1 MGTALKASTDIRFM
15 MLVAAVLASSVVAFG
30 SLYFASPGA
39 GPVNIALDQCLA
51 DVQEATAYA
60 PPDDAAIHGPALMR
74 LCMRPLLREQALWVG
89 AGILAE
95 LLVAVLLY
103 LLHPWWLSRRRR
115 MRPIASGA
123 DAELLDELADMSR
136 QAGLRRPPRWLVAPY
151 STTHG
156 GQAFGLAGRRRI
168 CLDVGLLVRYDLDRA
183 GFRAVL
189 RHELAHLRNGDVDRT
204 YLSIAT
210 WWAFVAVAV
219 VPFVA
224 VSLKPDLFRAR
235 EDLDTAHPVAEVL
248 LPFVALGVL
257 TAVVYLARNAILRAR
272 ELHADITAAG
282 WDTPGGALGRVLNAL
297 PWPPVRTG
305 RIGLGGMW
313 TELLA
318 RLGSHPSPTRRALAV
333 ADPRGTLRP
342 GLAET
347 AGYGVV
353 LGLALYNVTLTVGGL
368 VEEYLVIALA
378 LMSLGVGVLLL
389 HLLARAVLRTGT
401 VEAAGTRRRLLLPAV
416 AALGFALSGPFS
428 LTYAENYDLGET
440 GLLRMIGWPVTAT
453 ILVVGLF
460 VFTAWVR
467 SVDTVLVEPTGRSGG
482 HRWRRRVGTATA
494 ITVGAPLF
502 AIWYATAYGGNSL
515 QSLQWHST
523 PQAGWGIDWYV
534 QLTSWTSIVYSYYPR
549 VLVQFTPLATAG
561 LVLLWAVPALLLGW
575 FRRVGLRPPGV
586 QRAFRIGAVAGLGVI
601 AVGLALPFAAHAA
614 LPADVRYLPADFNV
628 EELTGS
634 ELLHFSMVYGNTYV
648 TVAALL
654 QAMGAAVVAARST
667 RLRPVLVPLA
677 VTTTLAVA
685 TLGFYLSRGISD
697 CLQLTGPGG
706 RACELPSFLPDSYI
720 TFHLAWIATSGVLLA
735 VPAALFAAAAGGLWR
750 RRTNTSGINGGVAP
764 IPTPTRDADAT
775 PRSTRGVL
783 AAGLAG
789 LALLVLGG
797 AAAEVP
803 GNYAFWEPDPVPIG
817 TNPVPPP
824 ERVAA
829 AGDPC
834 LVGTWREVSREFD
847 LELAGR
853 THRIITTGITQTFRP
868 DGVVVVD
875 YGNETRFTT
884 AIDDQRIDIIWSGH
898 VDARYEVQDGVIRYD
913 AERSHESSKTVLVNG
928 EVRAGLD
935 SGPWSADRYNCTT
948 DTLVET
954 PTDAGTWYRIE
965 LRRS

>member
-1 MGTALKASTDIRFM
+1 

-30 SLYFASPGA
+30 SVYIASPGA

-51 DVQEATAYA
+51 DVQEATAYV
-60 PPDDAAIHGPALMR
+60 PPDDAAIHGAALMR
-74 LCMRPLLREQALWVG
+74 LCMRPFLREQALWVG
-89 AGILAE
+89 AGILGE

-123 DAELLDELADMSR
+123 DAELLDELADLSR
-136 QAGLRRPPRWLVAPY
+136 QAGLRRPPTWLVAPY
-151 STTHG
+151 STTQG
-156 GQAFGLAGRRRI
+156 GQAFGLADRRRI

-224 VSLKPDLFRAR
+224 VALKPDLFRVR
-235 EDLDTAHPVAEVL
+235 GGPDTVRPVAEVWF
-248 LPFVALGVL
+248 PIVALGVL

-282 WDTPGGALGRVLNAL
+282 WDTPGGALGRVVNAL

-305 RIGLGGMW
+305 RIGLGGRW

-353 LGLALYNVTLTVGGL
+353 LGLALYNVSLTVGGL

-378 LMSLGVGVLLL
+378 LLSLGVGVLLL
-389 HLLARAVLRTGT
+389 HLLARAVLHAGA
-401 VEAAGTRRRLLLPAV
+401 VEAAGTRRRLLLPVV
-416 AALGFALSGPFS
+416 AAVGFALSGPFS
-428 LTYAENYDLGET
+428 LTYAENYDLGGT
-440 GLLRMIGWPVTAT
+440 GLLRVTEWPVTAT
-453 ILVVGLF
+453 TLAVGLLLF
-460 VFTAWVR
+460 AAWVR
-467 SVDTVLVEPTGRSGG
+467 SVDTVLVESTGRCHG
-482 HRWRRRVGTATA
+482 RRRLGTATA

-502 AIWYATAYGGNSL
+502 AIWYATVFGGSIL
-515 QSLQWHST
+515 QGVQRHTTQS
-523 PQAGWGIDWYV
+523 GWGIDWYV
-534 QLTSWTSIVYSYYPR
+534 QLAGWTSIVHSYYPR
-549 VLVQFTPLATAG
+549 ILVQFTPLATAG

-575 FRRVGLRPPGV
+575 FRRAGHGPPGV
-586 QRAFRIGAVAGLGVI
+586 RRAFRIGAVAGLGVI
-601 AVGLALPFAAHAA
+601 AVGLALPFAAHAVLPGDIRH
-614 LPADVRYLPADFNV
+614 LPANFNV
-628 EELTGS
+628 EDLTGT
-634 ELLHFSMVYGNTYV
+634 EPLYFYMVYGNTYV
-648 TVAALL
+648 AVAALL
-654 QAMGAAVVAARST
+654 QAVGAAVVAARST

-677 VTTTLAVA
+677 VTTTLAAA

-697 CLQLTGPGG
+697 CLRLTGPGG

-720 TFHLAWIATSGVLLA
+720 TFHLALIATSGVLLA
-735 VPAALFAAAAGGLWR
+735 VPAALLAAAAGGLWR
-750 RRTNTSGINGGVAP
+750 RRTNTSGINVGVAP
-764 IPTPTRDADAT
+764 IATPTGDADAA
-775 PRSTRGVL
+775 PRSARGVL
-783 AAGLAG
+783 AVGLAG

-803 GNYAFWEPDPVPIG
+803 GNYAFWKPDPVPIG
-817 TNPVPPP
+817 TSPVPPP

-853 THRIITTGITQTFRP
+853 THRIITTGITQAFRP

-875 YGNETRFTT
+875 YGNDTRFTT
-884 AIDDQRIDIIWSGH
+884 TIDGQRIDIVWSGQI
-898 VDARYEVQDGVIRYD
+898 DARYEVQDGVIRYD
-913 AERSHESSKTVLVNG
+913 AERSHESSTTVLVDG
-928 EVRAGLD
+928 KVRARLG
-935 SGPWSADRYNCTT
+935 SGSWTSDRYSCTT
-948 DTLVET
+948 DTLIET

>member
-1 MGTALKASTDIRFM
+1 MRTALKASTDIRFM
-15 MLVAAVLASSVVAFG
+15 MLVAAVLASGVVAFG
-30 SLYFASPGA
+30 SVYIASPGA
-39 GPVNIALDQCLA
+39 GPVNTVLDQCLA

-123 DAELLDELADMSR
+123 DADLLDELTDLSR
-136 QAGLRRPPRWLVAPY
+136 QAGLRRPPNWLVAPY

-156 GQAFGLAGRRRI
+156 GQAFGLPGRRRI

-235 EDLDTAHPVAEVL
+235 EDLDTANPVTEVL
-248 LPFVALGVL
+248 FPFVALGVL

-282 WDTPGGALGRVLNAL
+282 WDTPDGALGRVVNAL

-305 RIGLGGMW
+305 RPVRSGRW
-313 TELLA
+313 TTLLA
-318 RLGSHPSPTRRALAV
+318 RLGSHPSPAHRALAV

-368 VEEYLVIALA
+368 VEKYLVIGLA
-378 LMSLGVGVLLL
+378 LLSLGVGVLLL
-389 HLLARAVLRTGT
+389 HLLARAVLHAGT
-401 VEAAGTRRRLLLPAV
+401 AEAAGTRRRLLLPVV
-416 AALGFALSGPFS
+416 AAVGFALSGPFS
-428 LTYAENYDLGET
+428 LTYAENYDLGGT
-440 GLLRMIGWPVTAT
+440 GFLRVIEWPVTAT

-467 SVDTVLVEPTGRSGG
+467 SVDTLLVEPTGRSGG
-482 HRWRRRVGTATA
+482 RRWRRRVGTATA

-502 AIWYATAYGGNSL
+502 AIWYAAAYGGSSL
-515 QSLQWHST
+515 QSLQWYST
-523 PQAGWGIDWYV
+523 QAGWGIDWYV
-534 QLTSWTSIVYSYYPR
+534 QLAGWTSIVYGYYPR

-561 LVLLWAVPALLLGW
+561 LVLLWAVPALLSGW
-575 FRRVGLRPPGV
+575 FRRAGHCPPGV
-586 QRAFRIGAVAGLGVI
+586 RRALRIGAVAGLGVI
-601 AVGLALPFAAHAA
+601 AVGLALPFAADAA
-614 LPADVRYLPADFNV
+614 LPANVRHLPADFNV
-628 EELTGS
+628 QELTGG
-634 ELLHFSMVYGNTYV
+634 EPLYFHQVYANTYAAA
-648 TVAALL
+648 AALL
-654 QAMGAAVVAARST
+654 QAAGAAVVAARST

-677 VTTTLAVA
+677 VTTTVAVA

-697 CLQLTGPGG
+697 CLRLTGPGG

-720 TFHLAWIATSGVLLA
+720 TFHLALIATTGVLVA
-735 VPAALFAAAAGGLWR
+735 VPVALLAAAAGGLWR
-750 RRTNTSGINGGVAP
+750 RRTRTSRTNVGIA
-764 IPTPTRDADAT
+764 PTPMPTGRADVT
-775 PRSTRGVL
+775 PGSARAVL
-783 AAGLAG
+783 AVGLAG

-803 GNYAFWEPDPVPIG
+803 GNYAFWKPDPVPIG
-817 TNPVPPP
+817 ANPLPPP
-824 ERVAA
+824 ARVDTVE
-829 AGDPC
+829 DPC
-834 LVGTWREVSREFD
+834 LLGTWHEVSREFD

-868 DGVVVVD
+868 DGVVVVE
-875 YGNETRFTT
+875 YGNDTRFTT
-884 AIDDQRIDIIWSGH
+884 TIDGQRVDIVWSGQA
-898 VDARYEVQDGVIRYD
+898 DARYEVQDGVIRYD
-913 AERSHESSKTVLVNG
+913 AERSQESSTSVLVNG
-928 EVRAGLD
+928 QVRARLG
-935 SGPWSADRYNCTT
+935 SVSWTPDRYHCTT